1 MIGFLGLERIQ
12 VLFLRLRVNILDVSL
27 EAQKGLHSADC
38 MPSEKELQFSAMLMK
53 PEDLNGKQIPTW
65 T

>member
-12 VLFLRLRVNILDVSL
+12 VLFQHLRVNILGTSL
-27 EAQKGLHSADC
+27 EAQKGLHLAGC
-38 MPSEKELQFSAMLMK
+38 MPNKKELQFSAMLMK